1 MAAPLDIK
9 NNVPIIW
16 NQAQEMVWD
25 EYTHLGFDET
35 KESKSI
41 MMVVSLFYNVD
52 YSYSTSTSRH
62 IVVSVNK
69 IANWSWSGNERSYS
83 SQN

>member
-9 NNVPIIW
+9 NYVPIW

-41 MMVVSLFYNVD
+41 MMVDSLFYNVD
-52 YSYSTSTSRH
+52 STHTLLQLHDISLYQW
-62 IVVSVNK
+62 IK
-69 IANWSWSGNERSYS
+69 
-83 SQN
+83 